1 MERKEQVPNQTQ
13 QENQNQQGGDA
24 MTKYAYYPDERQF
37 WWNSRL
43 GAVSLYVEE
52 EGVEGLE
59 DLVPVVKIYE
69 RCDCYE
75 LFGSIQHND
84 GGHYHRIIRVFRITP
99 EVWVVSYED
108 TRDVFYASE
117 LRYAVVSINGEPI
130 GKVVL
135 KEGEWCKLLRKDEV
149 EKLIRTYREDEDY
162 TVYTYAE
169 LE

>member
-1 MERKEQVPNQTQ
+1 MERKEQVPQAQ
-13 QENQNQQGGDA
+13 QETQDGGEA
-24 MTKYAYYPDERQF
+24 MTNPYYPDERDY
-37 WWNSRL
+37 WWSSRL
-43 GAVSLYVEE
+43 GVARLYIED

-69 RCDCYE
+69 KCDCYE

-99 EVWVVSYED
+99 EIWLVSYED

-135 KEGEWCKLLRKDEV
+135 KEDEWCELLRKDEV
-149 EKLIRTYREDEDY
+149 EKLIRTYKEDEDY